1 MVVVLVVVVVV
12 IFLSI
17 IRTVVLVVVVVV
29 IFLSIIMTW
38 HIAVANGCDN
48 FVEHFLFVFIVTSL
62 LRVCLLFVIT

>member
-1 MVVVLVVVVVV
+1 MEISVIAVQKVVVV
-12 IFLSI
+12 
-17 IRTVVLVVVVVV
+17 VVLVVVVVV